1 MWQLV
6 PASPTWTIIR
16 TKIKYDLIFNQAVSD
31 KQYKIIKFL
40 IYIYLCKPPSKKN
53 YYTQIIILTNVIII
67 FYTRLNILKSKN

>member
-6 PASPTWTIIR
+6 PASPTWTIIK

-40 IYIYLCKPPSKKN
+40 IYIYLYNFLPKK
-53 YYTQIIILTNVIII
+53 ILLHRNNRVDQC
-67 FYTRLNILKSKN
+67 NHSILCTTKCTEE